1 MKEELSQVVIYTDG
15 ACRGNPGPGG
25 YGVVLLHGD
34 HRKELSGGFRLTTNN
49 RMELMAAIVGLE
61 TLKSRCEVTLYSDSQ
76 YMVDGM
82 QKGWAKQWRSK
93 GWRRSNKEVA
103 MNADLWEKL
112 LNLSDYHKVDFE
124 WVQSHAGNQEN
135 ERCDELAVA
144 ASKGEDQPPDTVYE
158 NLTQSRP
165 GLFR

>member
-1 MKEELSQVVIYTDG
+1 MKEELNHVVIYTDG

-25 YGVVLLHGD
+25 YGIVLLHGD

-61 TLKSRCEVTLYSDSQ
+61 TLKSCCHVTLYSDSQ

-82 QKGWAKQWRSK
+82 QKGWAKQGRTK

-112 LNLSDYHKVDFE
+112 LNLCDYHKVDFE
-124 WVQSHAGNQEN
+124 WIQSHAGNQEN

-144 ASKGEDQPPDTVYE
+144 ASKGEDLPPDAMYE
-158 NLTQSRP
+158 NLPKTQP
-165 GLFR
+165 GLYR